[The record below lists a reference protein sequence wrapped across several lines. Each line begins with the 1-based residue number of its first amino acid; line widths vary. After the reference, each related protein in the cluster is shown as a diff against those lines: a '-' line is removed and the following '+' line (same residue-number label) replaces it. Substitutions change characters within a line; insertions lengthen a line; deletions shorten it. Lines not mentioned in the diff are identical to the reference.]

1 MFLFYFQPS
10 FVDDY
15 FNIQTKGALRS
26 MKKIIK
32 RNPKVAF
39 INSIADTVSNHR
51 TALRREN

>member
-15 FNIQTKGALRS
+15 FNFQTKGALRS

-39 INSIADTVSNHR
+39 PNSVADTVSIHR